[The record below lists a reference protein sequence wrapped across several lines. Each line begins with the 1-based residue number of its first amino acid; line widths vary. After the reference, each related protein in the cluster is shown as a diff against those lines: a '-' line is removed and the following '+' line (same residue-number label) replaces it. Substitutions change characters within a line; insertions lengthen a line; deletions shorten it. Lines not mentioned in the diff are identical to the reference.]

1 MFNDMVEIWSDIEGY
16 ENLYQVSNLGRVKA
30 LGNGICNSKEKIL
43 KATKHSCGYLR
54 ICLHKYG
61 KAKYYFTHRLVAL
74 AFLPNPYNLP
84 QVNHK
89 DEDKTNNRV
98 DNLDW
103 CSADYNMNYGT
114 RNIRSAESN
123 TNHPKKSKKVLCIET
138 GKIYPSTHQVER
150 ELGFNYSTISKVCN
164 GKYKTAYGFHWRYI
178 D

>member
-1 MFNDMVEIWSDIEGY
+1 MVEIWHDVIGY
-16 ENLYQVSNLGRVKA
+16 EGLYQVSNLGRVKA

-103 CSADYNMNYGT
+103 CSEEYNMNYGT
-114 RNIRSAESN
+114 RNKRSSETL
-123 TNHPKKSKKVLCIET
+123 TNHPKFSKQVLCVET
-138 GKIYPSTHQVER
+138 GKKYPSTMQVER
-150 ELGFNYSTISKVCN
+150 ELGYKHQGISKVCN
-164 GKYKTAYGFHWRYI
+164 GKQSQAYGYTWRYI